1 MDSSLNEVL
10 EKIKESS
17 GLQEAP
23 FHFPSNKISD
33 LNQTMN
39 GSKAYFWEK
48 RNQKAKMK
56 NIDKIVNDICTG
68 GELSNGLQSL
78 K

>member
-23 FHFPSNKISD
+23 FHLPSNQISE
-33 LNQTMN
+33 LN
-39 GSKAYFWEK
+39 
-48 RNQKAKMK
+48 
-56 NIDKIVNDICTG
+56 
-68 GELSNGLQSL
+68 
-78 K
+78 